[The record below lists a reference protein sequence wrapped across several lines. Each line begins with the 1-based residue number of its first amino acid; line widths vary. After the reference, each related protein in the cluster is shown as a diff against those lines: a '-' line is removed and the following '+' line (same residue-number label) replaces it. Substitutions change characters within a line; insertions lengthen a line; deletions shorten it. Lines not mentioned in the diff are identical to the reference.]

1 MGRRGALTV
10 EDRENQLISA
20 AVKLAEQQLRD
31 GTASSQVITHFLK
44 LGSTREKA
52 EREKMQ
58 LENELLKARKQSLD
72 AEARVE
78 ELYQNAIQAVRRYQ
92 GNYHEHS

>member
-1 MGRRGALTV
+1 MGRRRATSI

-20 AVKLAEQQLRD
+20 AVRLAEQQLKD

-52 EREKMQ
+52 EREKME
-58 LENELLKARKQSLD
+58 LENELLKARKQSL
-72 AEARVE
+72 EASERIE